1 MEKEIDLKIELRKL
15 ELKSKA
21 LGLKLEKL
29 IKDIGENN
37 IKIIIIENKLKELEK
52 NND

>member
-21 LGLKLEKL
+21 LRLKFEILEK
-29 IKDIGENN
+29 
-37 IKIIIIENKLKELEK
+37 IILK
-52 NND
+52 